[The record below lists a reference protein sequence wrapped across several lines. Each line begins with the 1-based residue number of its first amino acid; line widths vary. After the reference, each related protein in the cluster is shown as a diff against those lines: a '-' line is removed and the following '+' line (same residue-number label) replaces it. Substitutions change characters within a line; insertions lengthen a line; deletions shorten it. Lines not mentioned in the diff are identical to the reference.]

1 MENAADAIKMAGAVL
16 LFVLALSIII
26 PFFSQA
32 RETTDL
38 ILDARDRETTYIN
51 GNYYYKATGNERQVG
66 WETILPTV
74 MRAYLENYKIVFVG
88 LSDPIYT
95 IKLDGDIINKYSL
108 DLETN
113 NGTEYENVAL
123 ANEDQKAEFLCG
135 ILYHKYRTNYED
147 FNKKF
152 NIEIGSRSLSDM
164 LKGKKITE
172 KLGVYYQNDS
182 RLITV
187 TGACSVTGTAIS
199 NNLIQSNKTYEVKIT
214 GYNNDGYVSAISITY
229 KGK

>member
-16 LFVLALSIII
+16 LFVLALSIVI

-74 MRAYLENYKIVFVG
+74 MRAYLENYKIVFKG
-88 LSDPIYT
+88 LSDPIYK
-95 IKLDGDIINKYSL
+95 IKLDGKIIDKYSL

-135 ILYHKYRTNYED
+135 ILYRDFTKSGSQDKFEKKY
-147 FNKKF
+147 
-152 NIEIGSRSLSDM
+152 NIELPRDNISLINR
-164 LKGKKITE
+164 LKGKK
-172 KLGVYYQNDS
+172 
-182 RLITV
+182 
-187 TGACSVTGTAIS
+187 
-199 NNLIQSNKTYEVKIT
+199 NNRIFRSLLSKRQ
-214 GYNNDGYVSAISITY
+214 
-229 KGK
+229 

>member
-26 PFFSQA
+26 PLFSQA
-32 RETTDL
+32 RQTADM
-38 ILDARDRETTYIN
+38 ILDIRDRETVYIN
-51 GNYYYKATGNERQVG
+51 GDLYYKATGTERKVG
-66 WETILPTV
+66 WETILPTIT
-74 MRAYLENYKIVFVG
+74 RAYLENYKVVFHKN
-88 LSDPIYT
+88 LLNNQPIYK
-95 IKLDGDIINKYSL
+95 ISKGNGEYLDKYSL
-108 DLETN
+108 DLETTN
-113 NGTEYENVAL
+113 NVEYKNVSL
-123 ANEDQKAEFLCG
+123 ANEDRKAEFLCG

-182 RLITV
+182 DIPDV
-187 TGACSVTGTAIS
+187 
-199 NNLIQSNKTYEVKIT
+199 NKTQKRI
-214 GYNNDGYVSAISITY
+214 ITY
-229 KGK
+229 IITN

>member
-16 LFVLALSIII
+16 LFVLALSIVI

-88 LSDPIYT
+88 LSDPIYK
-95 IKLDGDIINKYSL
+95 IKLDGKIIDWK
-108 DLETN
+108 
-113 NGTEYENVAL
+113 
-123 ANEDQKAEFLCG
+123 
-135 ILYHKYRTNYED
+135 
-147 FNKKF
+147 
-152 NIEIGSRSLSDM
+152 
-164 LKGKKITE
+164 
-172 KLGVYYQNDS
+172 
-182 RLITV
+182 
-187 TGACSVTGTAIS
+187 
-199 NNLIQSNKTYEVKIT
+199 
-214 GYNNDGYVSAISITY
+214 
-229 KGK
+229 

>member
-66 WETILPTV
+66 GETILPTV

-182 RLITV
+182 DIPDV
-187 TGACSVTGTAIS
+187 
-199 NNLIQSNKTYEVKIT
+199 NKTQKRI
-214 GYNNDGYVSAISITY
+214 ITY
-229 KGK
+229 TITN